1 MKTDMKL
8 MNDIREMVSST
19 IGETDPEV
27 VENYTLTFANIAEA
41 YAREYHKQKV
51 SEWTDERL
59 RIVSIGRFFR
69 KNSVYDARKNTFTTG
84 AKWLRDELLKSY
96 FKQAIQ
102 NVEEAHKRFNK
113 PEQKN
118 LL

>member
-51 SEWTDERL
+51 SE
-59 RIVSIGRFFR
+59 
-69 KNSVYDARKNTFTTG
+69 
-84 AKWLRDELLKSY
+84 LLKED
-96 FKQAIQ
+96 Q
-102 NVEEAHKRFNK
+102 
-113 PEQKN
+113 
-118 LL
+118 